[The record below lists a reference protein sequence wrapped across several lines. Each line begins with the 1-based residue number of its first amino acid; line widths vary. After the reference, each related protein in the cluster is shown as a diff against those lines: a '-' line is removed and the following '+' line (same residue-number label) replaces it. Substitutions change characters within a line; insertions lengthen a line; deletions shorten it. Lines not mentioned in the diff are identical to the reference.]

1 MNMHDSFPTSPLRM
15 LISAI
20 KNRQLILQLTKR
32 EISSR
37 YRGSVMGVA
46 WSFINPLLLLAIYTF
61 VFSTVFQARWGASTA
76 VGSKVDFAL
85 ILFTGLIIHAFCAE
99 CINSAPKL
107 ITSNVN
113 YVKKVVFPIETLAP
127 TSVLNALFHLCVS
140 LSVLI
145 AAQLVFYKAVPLT
158 ALYFPVV
165 LLPLVLMVIG
175 LSWLLASLGAYIR
188 DIGQITGMV
197 TTALLFLSPVF
208 YPISALPE
216 EYQGWLYI
224 NPLTAII
231 ENGRATMLFG
241 QTPDLHTLGI
251 SYAVGIV
258 ICCLGFAFFQKTRA
272 GFADVL

>member
-1 MNMHDSFPTSPLRM
+1 MHDSFPTSPLRM
-15 LISAI
+15 LTSAI
-20 KNRQLILQLTKR
+20 RNRQLIIQLTKR

-37 YRGSVMGVA
+37 YRGSVGGVA

-61 VFSTVFQARWGASTA
+61 VFSTVFNARWGGGAAT
-76 VGSKVDFAL
+76 GSKVDFAL

-99 CINSAPKL
+99 CINTAPKL

-113 YVKKVVFPIETLAP
+113 FVKKVVFPIETLAP

-140 LSVLI
+140 LSVLLV
-145 AAQLVFYKAVPLT
+145 AQMVFNHSIPLT
-158 ALYFPVV
+158 ALLFPLV
-165 LLPLVLMVIG
+165 LLPLILMVIG
-175 LSWLLASLGAYIR
+175 LSWILSALGAYIR
-188 DIGQITGMV
+188 DIGQVTGMAA
-197 TTALLFLSPVF
+197 TALLFLSPVF

-216 EYQGWLYI
+216 EYRGWLYI

-231 ENGRATMLFG
+231 ENGRATLLFG
-241 QTPDLHTLGI
+241 QIPDLHTLGT
-251 SYAVGIV
+251 SYIVGIV

>member
-1 MNMHDSFPTSPLRM
+1 MHDSFPTSPLRM
-15 LISAI
+15 LVSAI
-20 KNRQLILQLTKR
+20 KNRQLIMQLTKR

-61 VFSTVFQARWGASTA
+61 VFSTVFNARWGGATA
-76 VGSKVDFAL
+76 GSKADFAL

-107 ITSNVN
+107 ITNNVN
-113 YVKKVVFPIETLAP
+113 FVKKVVFPIETLAP

-140 LSVLI
+140 LSVLL
-145 AAQLVFYKAVPLT
+145 AAQLVFNQSIPLT
-158 ALYFPVV
+158 ALFFPIV
-165 LLPLVLMVIG
+165 LLPLILMVIG
-175 LSWLLASLGAYIR
+175 LSWILAALGAYIR

-216 EYQGWLYI
+216 EYRGWLYI

-241 QTPDLHTLGI
+241 QTPDLHTLGV
-251 SYAVGIV
+251 SYIVGIV
-258 ICCLGFAFFQKTRA
+258 LCCLGFAFFQKTRA

>member
-1 MNMHDSFPTSPLRM
+1 MHDSFPTSPLRM

-20 KNRQLILQLTKR
+20 KNRQLIMQLTKR

-37 YRGSVMGVA
+37 YRGSVGGVA

-61 VFSTVFQARWGASTA
+61 VFSTVFNARWGGTGAAT
-76 VGSKVDFAL
+76 GSKVDFAL

-107 ITSNVN
+107 ITGNVN
-113 YVKKVVFPIETLAP
+113 FVKKVVFPIETLAP

-140 LSVLI
+140 LSVLL
-145 AAQLVFYKAVPLT
+145 AAQLVFNHSIPLT
-158 ALYFPVV
+158 ALFFPIV
-165 LLPLVLMVIG
+165 LIPLILMVIG
-175 LSWLLASLGAYIR
+175 LSWILSALGAYIR
-188 DIGQITGMV
+188 DIGQVTGMAA
-197 TTALLFLSPVF
+197 TALLFLSPVF

-216 EYQGWLYI
+216 EYRGWLYI

-231 ENGRATMLFG
+231 ENGRATLLFG
-241 QTPDLHTLGI
+241 QIPDMHTLGT
-251 SYAVGIV
+251 SYIVGIV